1 MMAFD
6 EGNRAP
12 PPAPVARLP
21 RLPSNAEIVRPHNAD
36 VALLI
41 LRAVLSRGAHRPGG
55 HTYREVAA
63 LLWENSPIVTGPFF
77 GRFQEWVPAQIQR
90 NMKERASSVI
100 GHYSVFE
107 SEAVPHLSPL
117 QRLASQLHN
126 EITAIAE
133 AENTRREAARLAA
146 ESRQAANA
154 HHEGALGLV
163 SAGYGATPPT
173 MYGVDPSVRLQN
185 ENASALLAL
194 NPRSQNDQANPVR
207 AQVLPPPPAPH
218 NGDTRVVGE
227 GVGAICGNV
236 GDAHDVVAIG
246 AIPPI
251 IQVPAADPPIV
262 QVAAADPPIIQA
274 AGAEDPPIVQA
285 AAGIPNAIQVQ
296 AGAALAP
303 NVHVPVLP
311 GIVGPANARA
321 QAIANRRNLAA
332 AAGNNR
338 PPTVVDQEDVVNMR
352 RPRNRD
358 NVEIYDAMQR
368 SILQA
373 TNALTRAM
381 EGRAQPPPP
390 PALQPPPLLTITP
403 LRHLGQEELGEQ
415 IDSLYERLKVA
426 REMGMEDSA
435 VRCERQ
441 IVDLETRDEE
451 LTRKRFLD
459 NFLA

>member
-1 MMAFD
+1 M
-6 EGNRAP
+6 
-12 PPAPVARLP
+12 
-21 RLPSNAEIVRPHNAD
+21 
-36 VALLI
+36 
-41 LRAVLSRGAHRPGG
+41 
-55 HTYREVAA
+55 
-63 LLWENSPIVTGPFF
+63 
-77 GRFQEWVPAQIQR
+77 
-90 NMKERASSVI
+90 
-100 GHYSVFE
+100 
-107 SEAVPHLSPL
+107 PHLSPL

-173 MYGVDPSVRLQN
+173 MYGVDPSIRLQN

-207 AQVLPPPPAPH
+207 AQVLPPPPGPH
-218 NGDTRVVGE
+218 NGDTRVVNE
-227 GVGAICGNV
+227 GVGAIGGNV

-246 AIPPI
+246 ANPPI
-251 IQVPAADPPIV
+251 IQVPAVDPPIV

-285 AAGIPNAIQVQ
+285 AVGIPNAVQVQ

-390 PALQPPPLLTITP
+390 PALQPLLTITP
-403 LRHLGQEELGEQ
+403 LRPLGQEELGEQ
-415 IDSLYERLKVA
+415 IDSLYKRLKVA

-435 VRCERQ
+435 VRCECQ
-441 IVDLETRDEE
+441 IADLETRDEE

>member
-1 MMAFD
+1 M
-6 EGNRAP
+6 
-12 PPAPVARLP
+12 
-21 RLPSNAEIVRPHNAD
+21 
-36 VALLI
+36 
-41 LRAVLSRGAHRPGG
+41 
-55 HTYREVAA
+55 
-63 LLWENSPIVTGPFF
+63 
-77 GRFQEWVPAQIQR
+77 
-90 NMKERASSVI
+90 
-100 GHYSVFE
+100 
-107 SEAVPHLSPL
+107 PHLTPL

-126 EITAIAE
+126 EITAITE

-154 HHEGALGLV
+154 QHEGTLGLV

-173 MYGVDPSVRLQN
+173 MYGVDPSIRRQN
-185 ENASALLAL
+185 KNASALLAL

-207 AQVLPPPPAPH
+207 AQVPPPAPN
-218 NGDTRVVGE
+218 NGEVMVVVGG
-227 GVGAICGNV
+227 GVGALGGNV
-236 GDAHDVVAIG
+236 GDVHDVVAVGG
-246 AIPPI
+246 ANPPI

-262 QVAAADPPIIQA
+262 QVAAADPPIVQVAATDPPIVQA

-285 AAGIPNAIQVQ
+285 AAGIPNAVQVQ

-303 NVHVPVLP
+303 NIHVPVLP

-338 PPTVVDQEDVVNMR
+338 PPTVVDQEDVANMR

-390 PALQPPPLLTITP
+390 PALQPPPTITP
-403 LRHLGQEELGEQ
+403 LRPLGQEELGEQ
-415 IDSLYERLKVA
+415 IDSL
-426 REMGMEDSA
+426 
-435 VRCERQ
+435 
-441 IVDLETRDEE
+441 
-451 LTRKRFLD
+451 
-459 NFLA
+459 